1 MGPKSGDYRV
11 GAFHDAASKGKN
23 AKRPPSGIFESDEDP
38 IIRRDVSVTVE
49 TERASRTNSD
59 LGV

>member
-11 GAFHDAASKGKN
+11 GAFHDTSRAKN